1 MIVSYYVDADSGFV
15 PTITFEEGY
24 SPEWKDE
31 WSENPTVFDKQGC
44 ADFLLEQ
51 NVLHFFFR
59 KPRFT
64 KVVKIFVQCFSKCQ
78 ISY

>member
-44 ADFLLEQ
+44 ADFLFE
-51 NVLHFFFR
+51 
-59 KPRFT
+59 
-64 KVVKIFVQCFSKCQ
+64 
-78 ISY
+78 